1 MFLAELELPNLAA
14 SREAGF
20 GRDCSGRGLWPQWP
34 LLSGA

>member
-20 GRDCSGRGLWPQWP
+20 GRGCSGRGLLLLGP
-34 LLSGA
+34 LRSVV